1 MADAWLT
8 TLVAAHVLGA
18 ALWIGG
24 QLALAPMARAV
35 RAELPEPERRR
46 VLRAIARRAQPALW
60 AGLALAAVSGL
71 ALLDR
76 RGGLPSL
83 GAGLPLAKLLLSLAT
98 AAGAAAHVLGARRG
112 APAWVVGGGAAVA
125 LLAGLALVVAGAALR
140 WS

>member
-24 QLALAPMARAV
+24 QLALAPMTRAV
-35 RAELPEPERRR
+35 RAELPDAERRR
-46 VLRAIARRAQPALW
+46 VLRAIARRAQPVLW
-60 AGLALAAVSGL
+60 AGLALAAISGL
-71 ALLDR
+71 ALLDL

-83 GAGLPLAKLLLSLAT
+83 AAGLPLAKLLLSIAT
-98 AAGAAAHVLGARRG
+98 AAGAIAHVLGARRS
-112 APAWVVGGGAAVA
+112 APAWVVGGGAALA
-125 LLAGLALVVAGAALR
+125 LLAGLALVVVGSALR